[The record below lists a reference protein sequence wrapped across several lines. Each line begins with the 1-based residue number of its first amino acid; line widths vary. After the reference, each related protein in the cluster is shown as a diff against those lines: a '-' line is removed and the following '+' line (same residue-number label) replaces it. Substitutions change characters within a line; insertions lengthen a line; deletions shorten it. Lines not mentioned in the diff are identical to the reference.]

1 MIQDIAGNKYGK
13 LTVLRYTGE
22 KNKAGNAKWE
32 CLCSCENKT
41 IATAGDLKSGRV
53 KSCGCLLYNVH
64 KRQNGYD
71 LSGEYGIGYLR
82 RTNDVFYFDKEDFDK
97 VKEHCWRCD
106 GGGYIKTSTN
116 TNSVHQDISMH
127 RFIMGITDSK
137 IRIDHI
143 NGNKKDNRKSNLRI
157 ATASQNGINRGKNI
171 NNTTGFKGVSR
182 NGHGYMARIKKD
194 GKTFYLGTFSTP
206 EKANEVRIKSEKEMF
221 REFAFEEIDK

>member
-1 MIQDIAGNKYGK
+1 MIQDITGNKYGE

-22 KNKAGNAKWE
+22 KNKAGNVKWE
-32 CLCSCENKT
+32 CLCSCGNKT
-41 IATAGDLKSGRV
+41 IVSAGDLKSGRV
-53 KSCGCLLYNVH
+53 KSYGCLLYNVH
-64 KRQNGYD
+64 KRQNRYD

-82 RTNDVFYFDKEDFDK
+82 GTNDVFYFDKEDFCN
-97 VKEHCWRCD
+97 VKEHCWRC

-116 TNSVHQDISMH
+116 INSVHQDISMH

-171 NNTTGFKGVSR
+171 NNTT
-182 NGHGYMARIKKD
+182 
-194 GKTFYLGTFSTP
+194 
-206 EKANEVRIKSEKEMF
+206 
-221 REFAFEEIDK
+221 